1 MDINIINRR
10 KLNKTRWF
18 FIIMGLIEIFVVILI
33 TKSIFGLIIG
43 LSTIIP
49 AYLSLNENHI
59 KWNKI
64 LGIWG
69 IIKYSPFIWVGLLGF
84 IFGDL
89 HSAKDHGIL
98 LKDNLFYSIVVSIE
112 FLFVLLVITSFIFS
126 IILLRLTAKQA
137 RLKMG

>member
-1 MDINIINRR
+1 
-10 KLNKTRWF
+10 
-18 FIIMGLIEIFVVILI
+18 MGIIEIFVIIFI
-33 TKSIFGLIIG
+33 TKNIFGLIIG
-43 LSTIIP
+43 LTTIIP
-49 AYLSLNENHI
+49 AYLSLNENYI
-59 KWNKI
+59 RWNNI

-89 HSAKDHGIL
+89 HAAKDHGIL

-137 RLKMG
+137 RLKMD